1 MPWHSMAFS
10 LFALSSSGGGAV
22 CSNQLGVTSPILV
35 ETTDGQRRSLS
46 TQMIRKKKS
55 KRKEKGKVAAWHS
68 TNNEHIRA
76 RKPER
81 LEKGLSQTF
90 SREAGCTVR
99 MLYLHTLFS
108 YSKDVYWE
116 DFGDEL
122 AQVCLLL
129 ITTVVLLAANASH
142 IHSSQTVKLGF
153 ALPCFSPVRFFFFI
167 SVARGTWISILV
179 FSLMGLRERGVPF
192 SFQVYGIVFIPS
204 CLRLYCTSRSK
215 GVSEIASLFLLD
227 HHHRSSASR
236 TRRRWFLPPPAL

>member
-90 SREAGCTVR
+90 SREAERTDVVFAHSIFLFKGRLLGRLWRRTCT
-99 MLYLHTLFS
+99 
-108 YSKDVYWE
+108 
-116 DFGDEL
+116 
-122 AQVCLLL
+122 
-129 ITTVVLLAANASH
+129 
-142 IHSSQTVKLGF
+142 
-153 ALPCFSPVRFFFFI
+153 
-167 SVARGTWISILV
+167 
-179 FSLMGLRERGVPF
+179 
-192 SFQVYGIVFIPS
+192 
-204 CLRLYCTSRSK
+204 
-215 GVSEIASLFLLD
+215 GVSFINYYGCSTSGKRISHSFF
-227 HHHRSSASR
+227 SNG
-236 TRRRWFLPPPAL
+236 